1 MTGFAMAIFVSSICF
16 NVMNGLQV
24 LQEFNDDTNKSYQ
37 SRGGGIPQ
45 ATFPFCEVDKG
56 VYDKDDRNTLSKS
69 KTIES
74 SNNKHNMTDMNELSE
89 LSVQKKSVDFVQNFG
104 KSDVVNID
112 SWMDYNAIVNGS
124 NWQLLENTKG
134 WNPNR
139 KELEKQEISEDE
151 LNKRVGEFFLKIWN
165 QMIIVREL
173 LKNVE
178 YNKDINIIDNM
189 KKEIITSIDKFYDN
203 KTLSGNDKAFQY
215 LYDTV
220 DVIYNMMRLEN
231 KDLHQIYNGE
241 KRCPYTYR
249 FYEETKVFYK
259 TETKVG
265 INKSPVTATVYD
277 DGFVKFTPIAN

>member
-37 SRGGGIPQ
+37 SRGGIPQ

-56 VYDKDDRNTLSKS
+56 VSDKDDRSTLSKS

-74 SNNKHNMTDMNELSE
+74 SSNKHNMTDMNELSE
-89 LSVQKKSVDFVQNFG
+89 LSVQKKKVNFVQNFG
-104 KSDVVNID
+104 KNDVDNID
-112 SWMDYNAIVNGS
+112 NWMEYNTIVNDS
-124 NWQLLENTKG
+124 NWQLLEDIKG

-165 QMIIVREL
+165 QMIIVQEL

-189 KKEIITSIDKFYDN
+189 KKEIITSIDEFYDN
-203 KTLSGNDKAFQY
+203 ETLSGNDEAFSN

-220 DVIYNMMRLEN
+220 DAIYGMMRLEN

-249 FYEETKVFYK
+249 FFEKTKAFYK

-265 INKSPVTATVYD
+265 INGSPGTATVYN
-277 DGFVKFTPIAN
+277 DGYVDFTPIAN